1 MKFKTFA
8 NNNKSIL
15 KSGLT
20 ISLLM
25 TQFSAYAAEPQ
36 SCQSITFSDPGWSD
50 IGATNGV
57 VTTLLEGLGYKTQ
70 VYMLSVPIGFESL
83 KTGKVDVFMGNWL
96 PAQNAY
102 IKKYRTNV
110 DVVRTNLDGVKF
122 TLAVP
127 DYVYQAGVH
136 SFTDLSKFADKFGD
150 KIYGI
155 APGSPA
161 NENLKTM
168 INSNDYGLG
177 DWQVVESSEQGML
190 SQVSRSIKRHKYIAF
205 LAWEPHPMNVNF
217 DIRYLSGGDKYFGP
231 NYGSAQIQTL
241 TKKGFGNKC
250 KNVDTLLHNLAFNVD
265 MENEIIN
272 QANKNDISAKEAAK
286 KWISAHPQ
294 LLNTW
299 LKNVTTFSGDKAL
312 PTIKQRL
319 NIES

>member
-1 MKFKTFA
+1 MEIKALIK
-8 NNNKSIL
+8 NNKCSL
-15 KSGLT
+15 KSGIA

-25 TQFSAYAAEPQ
+25 SQFSVYAAEPQ
-36 SCQSITFSDPGWSD
+36 SCQSVTFSDPGWSD

-96 PAQNAY
+96 PAQKTF
-102 IKKYRTNV
+102 IEKYQGDI

-127 DYVYQAGVH
+127 EYVYQAGVH
-136 SFTDLSKFADKFGD
+136 SFTDLNKFADQFDD

-161 NENLKTM
+161 NENLKNM
-168 INSNDYGLG
+168 INADDYNLG
-177 DWQVVESSEQGML
+177 KWQVVESSEQGML
-190 SQVSRSIKRHKYIAF
+190 SQVSRAIKRNKYIAF

-241 TKKGFGNKC
+241 TKKGFGDTC
-250 KNVDTLLHNLAFNVD
+250 KNVGTLLNNLAFNVD

-272 QANKNDISAKEAAK
+272 QAKENNISAKESAQ
-286 KWISAHPQ
+286 KWITAHPQ
-294 LLNTW
+294 VLDAWLN
-299 LKNVTTFSGDKAL
+299 NVTTFSGDKAL
-312 PTIKQRL
+312 PAIQQQLK
-319 NIES
+319 IGS